1 MLQMKKPII
10 FALLMA
16 LLVTATIFAQESENG
31 PSYES
36 TTFILVRHAEK
47 MSDSDDPG
55 LTQEGVS
62 RANKLQEMVVMAN
75 VNAIYSTNFERTR
88 ATVQPVSE
96 MVDVPVTMYEPVP
109 GKNVTEQWIKKH
121 RGETVL
127 ISGHSNTIPGLANQ
141 LLGRTYFENDLDE
154 SDYGNLLIITVG
166 ENDRT
171 LLHLRY

>member
-16 LLVTATIFAQESENG
+16 LLGTVTIFAQESENG
-31 PSYES
+31 PSNES

-96 MVDVPVTMYEPVP
+96 LVDVPVTMYEPVP
-109 GKNVTEQWIKKH
+109 GEGVPEQWIKKH

-141 LLGRTYFENDLDE
+141 LLGRTHFENDFDE
-154 SDYGNLLIITVG
+154 SDYGNFLIIVVG
-166 ENDRT
+166 KERT